1 MTTGIMLPT
10 ELSGLLNTLG
20 FTWPEGDEGEIF
32 DMAGRWMSFADQL
45 RPAVEDAHG
54 HAERVW
60 ADDQDK
66 AVELFQGLWNSGD
79 APRRDLDDGATAA
92 TMIGGGL
99 YVCAGALVALK
110 IAVIAQLVALAIEI
124 AQAIATAPVTFGVS
138 LLEIPV
144 FRQITRLLLD
154 QALNIAVNTVLN
166 D

>member
-1 MTTGIMLPT
+1 MTIGITLPT

-20 FTWPEGDEGEIF
+20 FTWPEGDEGKIF
-32 DMAGRWMSFADQL
+32 DMAGQWMSFADQL
-45 RPAVEDAHG
+45 RPTVEDAHG
-54 HAERVW
+54 YAERVRL
-60 ADDQDK
+60 DNQDK
-66 AVELFQGLWNSGD
+66 AVELFQGFRHSGD

-92 TMIGGGL
+92 TMISGGL

-124 AQAIATAPVTFGVS
+124 AQAIAIAPVTFGAS

-144 FRQITRLLLD
+144 LRQITRLLLD
-154 QALNIAVNTVLN
+154 QALDIAVNTILN